1 MKKIVIALVVS
12 VFFVN
17 CQNESPYQISKN
29 SLGNLNASS
38 TIQEVETLFPNDSVV
53 RTNMSNRFKTQKQD
67 IEIYNKSGD
76 LIAVLEPRKNAD
88 STSTFKQ
95 ARLTSEVFKTNK
107 GFGPAST
114 FKDMY
119 ENYTISSIQNAISNV
134 IVSVDELGVY
144 ASINKKH
151 LPEELRYDLDL
162 TINATQIPDD
172 APFQYF
178 WLSFEKEE

>member
-1 MKKIVIALVVS
+1 MKKIIFAFAFSLL
-12 VFFVN
+12 FIN
-17 CQNESPYQISKN
+17 CQNENPYLIKKN
-29 SLGNLNASS
+29 RLGNLESN
-38 TIQEVETLFPNDSVV
+38 TTLNEVESLFPNDSVV
-53 RTNMSNRFKTQKQD
+53 RTNLNYRFKTQKQD
-67 IEIYNKSGD
+67 VEIYNKNGD
-76 LIAVLEPRKNAD
+76 LIAVLEPRNNAD

-95 ARLTSEVFKTNK
+95 ARLLGNVFKTKK

-119 ENYTISSIQNAISNV
+119 KNYTVTSIQNAINNI
-134 IVSVDELGVY
+134 IVSIDEIGIY
-144 ASINKKH
+144 ASINKKY

-162 TINATQIPDD
+162 TIEISQIPDD

>member
-1 MKKIVIALVVS
+1 MKKIIIALVVS
-12 VFFVN
+12 IFFVN
-17 CQNESPYQISKN
+17 CQSESPYQISKN
-29 SLGNLNASS
+29 SLGKLTAHS
-38 TIQEVETLFPNDSVV
+38 TVQEVESLFPNDSVV
-53 RTNMSNRFKTQKQD
+53 RTNLSNRFKTQKQD
-67 IEIYNKSGD
+67 IEIYNKEGQ
-76 LIAVLEPRKNAD
+76 LLAVLEPRKNND

-95 ARLTSEVFKTNK
+95 ARVVGEVFKTNK
-107 GFGPAST
+107 GFGPKST

-134 IVSVDELGVY
+134 IVSVDELGIY

-151 LPEELRYDLDL
+151 LPAELRYDLDL
-162 TINATQIPDD
+162 SINETQIPDD